1 MQDQRRLNAAQH
13 NPPSARGQALRG
25 EHRHTQQSWR
35 RKSAV
40 TTSHEPDALAGPP
53 AAPAIILVEPQLGD
67 NIGAAARAMAN
78 FGLGELRIVAP
89 RDGWPN
95 EAARAYAANA
105 IAVVD
110 RAKVYPDLV
119 SAIADLH
126 YVLATTARRRDM
138 TKPVVGPA
146 AAAEE
151 MWARTNTRQNCGVL
165 FGKERSGLEN
175 DDIAL
180 ADAIISAPV
189 VPGFASIN
197 LAQAVLL
204 IAYEWRN
211 ASADVRDA
219 PGQQLAEPKSRPETR
234 PATQD
239 ELFGF
244 FEHLERELDAS
255 GFLHPPEKRPRMVRS
270 IRSMFKRMGATD
282 QEVRTL
288 RGIVASLTRQ
298 HQRRVSRNGKMS

>member
-1 MQDQRRLNAAQH
+1 LGDQWRFNAAQH
-13 NPPSARGQALRG
+13 NPLSARGQALRG
-25 EHRHTQQSWR
+25 QHRHTQQSWR

-40 TTSHEPDALAGPP
+40 TISHDADSPAGRP

-105 IAVVD
+105 ITVVD
-110 RAKVYPDLV
+110 RAKVYPDLA

-138 TKPVVGPA
+138 TKPVVSPE

-151 MWARTNTRQNCGVL
+151 MWTRTNTRQNCGVL

-175 DDIAL
+175 DDIAV
-180 ADAIISAPV
+180 ADAIVSAPV
-189 VPGFASIN
+189 VPAFASIN

-204 IAYEWRN
+204 IAYEWRK
-211 ASADVRDA
+211 ASIGVRDA
-219 PGQQLAEPKSRPETR
+219 PGQQPAELESRPETR

-244 FEHLERELDAS
+244 FEHLEQELDAS

-270 IRSMFKRMGATD
+270 IRTMFKRMGATD